1 MSTRRIWSL
10 LRALAAD
17 ETANAMA
24 DYAIVLS
31 TLSIIAIVAFNLFG
45 KTSTNVVGNNQNN
58 LSNSAAMSYQ
68 H

>member
-45 KTSTNVVGNNQNN
+45 KTSTNVVGNNQIN

>member
-1 MSTRRIWSL
+1 VSTRRIWSL

-45 KTSTNVVGNNQNN
+45 KTSTNVVGNNQSN

>member
-45 KTSTNVVGNNQNN
+45 KTSTNVVGNNQSN

>member
-1 MSTRRIWSL
+1 MRNFAT
-10 LRALAAD
+10 D
-17 ETANAMA
+17 ESANALA

-45 KTSTNVVGNNQNN
+45 TTSSKVVANDQSNF
-58 LSNSAAMSYQ
+58 SNSAAMSYQ